1 MYDVFGLG
9 NALVDTEVNIDEGFL
24 RTHRIAKGHMTLVD
38 TQQMQALVAAV
49 AELPKTSTSGGSAAN
64 TIYAVQGLGL
74 KACYNCRLADDAT
87 GDFFVQDLTASG
99 VEINAN
105 AQATAQDK
113 TQSNS
118 GQCLVLITDDA
129 ERTMMTDLGV
139 SVELSVNEVNT
150 KALQDSRYYY
160 VEGYMAASPSATAAS
175 VYCREL
181 CETHGINVAVS
192 LSDVSMV
199 EFCRDGLHQMLGN
212 GINQLFCNE
221 EEALSWAN
229 TDRVDIAVNEL
240 RDIAPEVYVTLGA
253 KGSIAVAKEGGGE
266 APGIAVKPVDTTG
279 AGDIYAGAVLAARC
293 RGATPAQAARFANH
307 CAAELI
313 THYGARLRAIED
325 YHRLLQ
331 QHG

>member
-9 NALVDTEVNIDEGFL
+9 NALVDTEVNIDDGFL
-24 RTHRIAKGHMTLVD
+24 HTHRIAKGHMTLVD
-38 TQQMQALVAAV
+38 TEQMRSLITAV

-74 KACYNCRLADDAT
+74 KACYSCKLAHDPT

-99 VEINAN
+99 VNINVN
-105 AQATAQDK
+105 AQSGVGT
-113 TQSNS
+113 S
-118 GQCLVLITDDA
+118 GQCLVLITRDA

-139 SVELSVNEVNT
+139 SVELSVDEVNT
-150 KALQDSRYYY
+150 DALKQSRYYY
-160 VEGYMAASPSATAAS
+160 VEGYMSASPSATAAS
-175 VYCREL
+175 VHCREI
-181 CETHGINVAVS
+181 CEANGIDVALS

-199 EFCRDGLHQMLGN
+199 EFCREGLQQMLGN

-229 TDRVDIAVNEL
+229 TDRIDIAINEL
-240 RDIAPEVYVTLGA
+240 KDIAPEVYVTLGE
-253 KGSIAVAKEGGGE
+253 KGSIAISKEGGGE
-266 APGIAVKPVDTTG
+266 ASGVAVKPVDTTG
-279 AGDIYAGAVLAARC
+279 AGDIYAGAALAARC
-293 RGATPAQAARFANH
+293 RGASPIEAARFANK

-313 THYGARLRAIED
+313 THYGARLAAIED
-325 YHRLLQ
+325 YQRLLE